1 MKQIHIIF
9 YLLLSLNFTYSQTY
23 KSAFRADICQCVEDE
38 SLKRNLTPN
47 AYKKC
52 YTEILPTYANQI
64 DAAIVEED
72 LSRKYYLGQLA
83 RKDLIVAFQ
92 YELIYSCAVYYDYLD
107 RTRTREILIARER
120 AKESDLESNN
130 QKVAMSPNAYAY
142 FHRAQLHF
150 NLGNLKE
157 AEADIHKSLEVNPN
171 ASNTQSTRH
180 ELLLL
185 ACVYEEQKQYTK
197 AIALYDKIYMG
208 DYDSQVATLRALAD
222 KKAGGSMSSIPK
234 VVTEAAPQGYN
245 ASERRKR
252 STSQNTRAKK
262 GERKP
267 AVQKEKSQ
275 TKQKSDSASLKK
287 LFKL

>member
-9 YLLLSLNFTYSQTY
+9 FLLLSLNFTYSQSY
-23 KSAFRADICQCVEDE
+23 KSAFRAAICQCVEDE

-92 YELIYSCAVYYDYLD
+92 YELIYSCAVYYDYLN

-142 FHRAQLHF
+142 FHRAQIHF

-185 ACVYEEQKQYTK
+185 ACVYEEQNQYTK

-208 DYDSQVATLRALAD
+208 DYDSQVATLRALTD

-234 VVTEAAPQGYN
+234 AVTEAAPQGYN
-245 ASERRKR
+245 VSERRKR
-252 STSQNTRAKK
+252 STSQNTRAKR

-267 AVQKEKSQ
+267 VVKKEKSQ